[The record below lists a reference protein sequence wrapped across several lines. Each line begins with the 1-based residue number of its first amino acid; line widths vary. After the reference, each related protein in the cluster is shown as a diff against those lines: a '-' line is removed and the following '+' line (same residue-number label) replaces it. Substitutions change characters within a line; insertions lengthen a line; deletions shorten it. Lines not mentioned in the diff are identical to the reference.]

1 MITVPVDVLQTAK
14 EGIMDWALIGAIVC
28 GGLVAVPLYQIG
40 SFIMRL
46 FGSLTMGSSLSRYSR
61 FRWRR

>member
-1 MITVPVDVLQTAK
+1 
-14 EGIMDWALIGAIVC
+14 MDWALIGAIVC